1 MFDKTSIKEYF
12 NNSMKVIEKKEEK
25 YLIKFEEV
33 ETELLKK
40 MEYYLFMRDMSH
52 EANIVS

>member
-12 NNSMKVIEKKEEK
+12 NDSMKVIEKKEEK